1 MQYLPSPFS
10 WYKSFI
16 STPFVLVS
24 SPCICHKT
32 ISLISERFSVQAP
45 HIVTITLLTLS
56 LVALGTGLILPVLQL
71 QLKLIYTIVVAP
83 LNHIAF
89 NIARGSALAC
99 DLGIVAALCW
109 LLGLRKTD
117 VKRAN
122 NMINWLI
129 LIAVQRGVLQAIIQM
144 GEVLAV
150 SVPLPFVL

>member
-1 MQYLPSPFS
+1 M
-10 WYKSFI
+10 
-16 STPFVLVS
+16 
-24 SPCICHKT
+24 
-32 ISLISERFSVQAP
+32 QAP
-45 HIVTITLLTLS
+45 RIVTITLLTLS